1 MPWEETMEKQNK
13 IVQLYGYSVC
23 LVTVIA
29 FLISVSVLVGTLFDL
44 SDPLHSGGFFGQPS
58 LASFENYKMDVLK
71 SQKEGQKESAYVPDD
86 QTLRAMYEAAKAD
99 RIQQVRL
106 NAHRQLT
113 VNAFLILACI
123 ALFTTHWRWMRKV
136 AREEA

>member
-1 MPWEETMEKQNK
+1 MEKQNK

-23 LVTVIA
+23 LVTVIV
-29 FLISVSVLVGTLFDL
+29 FLISVGELVGTLFSL
-44 SDPLHSGGFFGQPS
+44 SDPLHSGRFNEQPS

-71 SQKEGQKESAYVPDD
+71 SQKEDKQESAYVPDY
-86 QTLRAMYEAAKAD
+86 QTLHAMYEAAKAD

-113 VNAFLILACI
+113 VNALLIFVCI

-136 AREEA
+136 VQEEAC

>member
-1 MPWEETMEKQNK
+1 MEKQNK
-13 IVQLYGYSVC
+13 IIQLYGYAVC
-23 LVTVIA
+23 LVTVIT
-29 FLISVSVLVGTLFDL
+29 FLISLSVLVGTLFDL
-44 SDPLHSGGFFGQPS
+44 SDPLHSGNSYGQPS
-58 LASFENYKMDVLK
+58 LASFENYKMDLLR
-71 SQKEGQKESAYVPDD
+71 SQKEGKQESAYVPDD
-86 QTLRAMYEAAKAD
+86 QTLHAMYEAAKAD

-113 VNAFLILACI
+113 VNALLILVCI

>member
-1 MPWEETMEKQNK
+1 MEKQNK

-23 LVTVIA
+23 LVTVIT
-29 FLISVSVLVGTLFDL
+29 FLISMAALVGTLFDL
-44 SDPLHSGGFFGQPS
+44 SDPLHSGRFNGSPS

-71 SQKEGQKESAYVPDD
+71 SQKEDKQESAYVPDD
-86 QTLRAMYEAAKAD
+86 QTLHAMYEAAKAD

-113 VNAFLILACI
+113 VNALLILVCI